1 MKLEQATA
9 WSLLPILLLTILSLV
24 TVPIYY
30 HSFGPEMYALWFAVQ
45 TMTGSFG
52 FMDLGMG
59 VATGRFVGVAIGRGD
74 FAAAREYWAS
84 GNLVNLGFLGAMAL
98 IFGLLGS
105 FGGAQ
110 WFQAVQFDHPVFLG
124 CIWASA
130 AGLFVNYYSQ
140 GWQILLQAHLEFR
153 WLSINRSLFSLV
165 AGIGMATLASQFHN
179 PFPSILFGVGLGV
192 LQLASLMARA
202 HHQHQMG
209 PSLKYARW
217 ARLKEMFSYTGK
229 TFLSLMS
236 GSVLGSLDRW
246 VLGRVA
252 GAAPFVSYNVASNL
266 ASRAQGLSV
275 AVMGPIF
282 HESSR
287 GVGRDDMARLADIY
301 RRSFTLLA
309 PIYILPS
316 LWITFWQS
324 PWLVLWLGPELGAKV
339 SVVLPFLIWAASLSA
354 LANISGAQ
362 LGPLNM
368 VGTGTMIQSISWA
381 CSGLLVWAGWQLHG
395 LEGSAAGLLAG
406 RVVLFFQDALVRRKI
421 HVCFPG
427 TRLWIMV
434 GAAALLCWLTHWG
447 GLLWAPSGMG
457 PAVISLICAGGL
469 GLIGWFTWPNFR
481 IHDAPHENRGL
492 S

>member
-9 WSLLPILLLTILSLV
+9 WSLTPILLLTILSLV

-59 VATGRFVGVAIGRGD
+59 VATGRYVGVALGRGD

-84 GNLVNLGFLGAMAL
+84 GNVVNLAFLGAMAL
-98 IFGLLGS
+98 VFGLLGS
-105 FGGAQ
+105 FGGAH
-110 WFQAVQFDHPVFLG
+110 WFQAVQFDRSVFLG
-124 CIWASA
+124 CVWASA
-130 AGLFVNYYSQ
+130 VGLFVNYYSQ

-153 WLSINRSLFSLV
+153 WLAINRSFFSLIT
-165 AGIGMATLASQFHN
+165 GLGMAVLAWLFHN
-179 PFPSILFGVGLGV
+179 PFPSILFGVGIGI
-192 LQLASLMARA
+192 LQMASLMARA
-202 HHQHQMG
+202 HHKHRMD
-209 PSLKYARW
+209 PSLQYARW
-217 ARLKEMFSYTGK
+217 ARLREMFSYTGK
-229 TFLSLMS
+229 TFLSLMT

-266 ASRAQGLSV
+266 ALRAQGLSV

-287 GVGRDDMARLADIY
+287 GVGCQDMPRLADIY
-301 RRSFTLLA
+301 RRSLGLLA

-316 LWITFWQS
+316 LWITFWQA

-339 SVVLPFLIWAASLSA
+339 SVVLPYLIWAASLSA

-368 VGTGTMIQSISWA
+368 VGTGTIIQSISWA
-381 CSGLLVWAGWQLHG
+381 CSGLLVWAGWQLYG

-421 HVCFPG
+421 HVHFPS
-427 TRLWIMV
+427 TSMFKMV
-434 GAAALLCWLTHWG
+434 AVSTLVCWLTHWG
-447 GLLWAPSGMG
+447 GLFWAPSTIW
-457 PAVISLICAGGL
+457 PLVISLICGVGL
-469 GLIGWFTWPNFR
+469 GLIGWVTRPNFR
-481 IHDAPHENRGL
+481 FHDSAP
-492 S
+492 

>member
-9 WSLLPILLLTILSLV
+9 WSLLPILLLTFLSLV

-84 GNLVNLGFLGAMAL
+84 GNVVNLVFLGAMAL
-98 IFGLLGS
+98 VFGLLGS

-110 WFQAVQFDHPVFLG
+110 WFQVVQFDHPVFLG

-130 AGLFVNYYSQ
+130 VGLFVNYYSQ

-153 WLSINRSLFSLV
+153 WLSINRTLFSV
-165 AGIGMATLASQFHN
+165 VTGVGMAGLAWLFHN
-179 PFPSILFGVGLGV
+179 PFPSILFGVSIGI
-192 LQLASLMARA
+192 LQMASFMVRA
-202 HHQHQMG
+202 HRMHQMG
-209 PSLKYARW
+209 PSLKFARR
-217 ARLKEMFSYTGK
+217 ARLREMFSYTGK
-229 TFLSLMS
+229 TFLSLIS

-246 VLGRVA
+246 VLGRVT
-252 GAAPFVSYNVASNL
+252 GAASFVSYNVASNL

-287 GVGRDDMARLADIY
+287 GVGSEDMTRIADIY
-301 RRSFTLLA
+301 RRSFNLLA

-316 LWITFWQS
+316 LWITFWQA
-324 PWLVLWLGPELGAKV
+324 PWLVLWLGPKLGVEV
-339 SVVLPFLIWAASLSA
+339 SFVLPFLIWAAAISA
-354 LANISGAQ
+354 IANISGAQ
-362 LGPLNM
+362 LGPLNL
-368 VGTGTMIQSISWA
+368 VGTGTIIQSISWA
-381 CSGLLVWAGWQLHG
+381 CSGLLVWVGWQLHG

-406 RVVLFFQDALVRRKI
+406 RFVLFLQDALVRRKI
-421 HVCFPG
+421 NVHSPEL
-427 TRLWIMV
+427 RLCKMV
-434 GAAALLCWLTHWG
+434 GAAALLCWLTHWMAAHWIVPTNGQILLSLLCLG
-447 GLLWAPSGMG
+447 GLL
-457 PAVISLICAGGL
+457 LIYA
-469 GLIGWFTWPNFR
+469 FFQR
-481 IHDAPHENRGL
+481 ERAY
-492 S
+492 